1 MPSVTTPGTS
11 GRVFKLS
18 VCADTAFLDKPF
30 LERASRIAAAGF
42 LVEFWRWPEH
52 EADLGALSNNPDI
65 TISAF
70 TGYLGGCIVDP
81 QGADEFIEG
90 CKQSLPIAQRLGCE
104 TLFASSGELDANGQV
119 IHPIARHPG
128 RRWITAYNTM
138 CRAAELGEKAGVT
151 YVLEHLNTKVD
162 HPGFPFT
169 HVEDVAEIVSAV
181 GSSRLRV
188 LLDVYHVQVEEG
200 SVTQAIRDY
209 GQLLGYVHVA
219 DVPGRH
225 EPGTGEI
232 NYPYVVSVLREAGYE
247 GVVGLEAYPAESDEH
262 ALDQFRRLFG

>member
-1 MPSVTTPGTS
+1 
-11 GRVFKLS
+11 VFTLS
-18 VCADTAFLDKPF
+18 ICADTVFLDQPF
-30 LERASRIAAAGF
+30 LERANRIAQAGF
-42 LVEFWRWPEH
+42 LVEFWRWPER
-52 EADLGALSNNPDI
+52 EADLGALADNPAI

-81 QGADEFIEG
+81 QGTDAFLEG
-90 CKQSLPIAQRLGCE
+90 CTQSLPVAQRLGCK

-138 CRAAELGEKAGVT
+138 CRVAELGENADVT

-162 HPGFPFT
+162 HPGFPFN
-169 HVEDVAEIVSAV
+169 HVEDVAELVSAV
-181 GSSRLRV
+181 GSPRLRV
-188 LLDVYHVQVEEG
+188 LLDVYHVQIEEG

-209 GQLLGYVHVA
+209 GSLLGYVHVA

-232 NYPYVVSVLREAGYE
+232 NYPHVVCALREAGYE
-247 GVVGLEAYPAESDEH
+247 GVVGLEAYPERSDDE
-262 ALDQFRRLFG
+262 ALDRFRGLFGVTRVPVGESR

>member
-1 MPSVTTPGTS
+1 MPSVTTPSAS
-11 GRVFKLS
+11 GLVFKLS

-30 LERASRIAAAGF
+30 VERANRIADAGF
-42 LVEFWRWPEH
+42 LVEFWRWPER
-52 EADLGALSNNPDI
+52 EADLGALIENPGI

-70 TGYLGGCIVDP
+70 TGYLGGCMVDP
-81 QGADEFIEG
+81 QGVDEFIEG
-90 CKQSLPIAQRLGCE
+90 CKRSLPIAQQLGCE
-104 TLFASSGELDANGQV
+104 TLFTSSGELDANGQV

-138 CRAAELGEKAGVT
+138 CRVAELGEQAGVT

-162 HPGFPFT
+162 HPRFPFN
-169 HVEDVAEIVSAV
+169 HVEDVAELVSAV
-181 GSSRLRV
+181 GSPRLRV
-188 LLDVYHVQVEEG
+188 LLDVYHVQIEEG

-209 GQLLGYVHVA
+209 GSLLGYVHVA

-232 NYPYVVSVLREAGYE
+232 NYPHVVSVLRDAGYD
-247 GVVGLEAYPAESDEH
+247 GVVGLEAFPADSDQL
-262 ALDQFRRLFG
+262 ALERFRAVFE